1 MKKIENE
8 LKEILQNISGNVLLI
23 GSYSLKLGEI
33 INKNKNILYCDQLA
47 NSSNLTSSKKGE
59 KSKKLNI
66 KKIKRHYKKNN
77 ISSTIVDYNEIKDYK
92 NTFIKDSVY
101 ITKSNIIVIDK
112 NNDEKIFNMY
122 KRYTKDIKIIDC
134 LDGKVFVINS
144 SKIKNNKIKDIYY
157 LIHDAIIDIFDTIGN
172 LL

>member
-23 GSYSLKLGEI
+23 GSYSLKLEEI
-33 INKNKNILYCDQLA
+33 INKNKNILYCDQLT
-47 NSSNLTSSKKGE
+47 NSSNLISSEKSE

-66 KKIKRHYKKNN
+66 KKIKKHYKKNN
-77 ISSTIVDYNEIKDYK
+77 INNTIVNYNEVKDYK

-101 ITKSNIIVIDK
+101 ITKNNIIVIDK
-112 NNDEKIFNMY
+112 NNDETIFNMY

-134 LDGKVFVINS
+134 LDGKIFIINL
-144 SKIKNNKIKDIYY
+144 SKIKNNKIKDTYY